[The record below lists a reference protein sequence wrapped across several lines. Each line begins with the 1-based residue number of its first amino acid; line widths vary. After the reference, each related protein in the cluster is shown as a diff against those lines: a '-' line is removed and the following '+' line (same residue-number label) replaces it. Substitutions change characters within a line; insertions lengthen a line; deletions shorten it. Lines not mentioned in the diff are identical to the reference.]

1 MSGQGRHEACHQ
13 GGFLNVEGAL
23 FMVGIFPVV
32 VVDPVGYIGALLN
45 LRHGD
50 TGADGVEKPR
60 RDVENVALF
69 HGHLP
74 ADLEN
79 GLVLDT
85 LAEFIFGNL
94 MLQTII

>member
-60 RDVENVALF
+60 RDVEDVAFLHRHF
-69 HGHLP
+69 P
-74 ADLEN
+74 ADLQN
-79 GLVLDT
+79 GLVLDA
-85 LAEFIFGNL
+85 LAEFVLGYL
-94 MLQTII
+94 VLQTII